1 MVKRSFHLD
10 EDLDRALSEF
20 CQKTGERPSM
30 VIRKA
35 LEEFIINKA
44 EKVIPRLSA
53 QVMLNKRYKEFKKA
67 SQLMKLLYSSGFGAW
82 NLREALEKIERMPLT
97 ESEKE
102 KLRETAKHYNKF
114 KKNGSSEIVKL
125 LKTAFP
131 TLSDIVEQKKRRPTL
146 LEFLWKN
153 RCKGCSNIGNEYF
166 CKNFC
171 KMYRRLTKP
180 KQRSR

>member
-82 NLREALEKIERMPLT
+82 NLREALEKIDRMPLT
-97 ESEKE
+97 EAEKE
-102 KLRETAKHYNKF
+102 KLRETAEHYNKF

-153 RCKGCSNIGNEYF
+153 RCKGCSNIGNEEF